1 MDFFQIY
8 ISQISLMSHSSVIQK
23 LLSSNENIGV
33 QKGES
38 IVFGVQTR
46 TASEH
51 EPAVKTGVQI
61 SSVQVTSPT
70 LLSFILRG
78 KIRPYFMD

>member
-1 MDFFQIY
+1 MIYFQIY

-38 IVFGVQTR
+38 IVVGVQTR
-46 TASEH
+46 TASDQEI
-51 EPAVKTGVQI
+51 AVKTGVQI
-61 SSVQVTSPT
+61 SSVQVS
-70 LLSFILRG
+70 SFS
-78 KIRPYFMD
+78 